1 MHIILSWKGIECDCQ
16 TSKQVSIDAGSQ
28 LINPVSDV
36 EPNMVVRLEAI
47 NVQEDIDQGCL
58 DFRKMMQGR

>member
-1 MHIILSWKGIECDCQ
+1 MHTILSWKEIEYGCQ

-28 LINPVSDV
+28 RINPVSDA
-36 EPNMVVRLEAI
+36 ELHMLVRLEATK
-47 NVQEDIDQGCL
+47 VQEDIDQGCL